1 MDLVFFPDAII
12 HLIKI
17 SRVIRNPGGN
27 MMLVGVGGSGKQSLT
42 KLATFIAGYKTFQ
55 VTMTRSYNV
64 GNFLEDL
71 KVLYRT
77 CGIQGKGTTFLFT
90 DQDIKEE
97 GFLEYV
103 NNILA
108 SGLVGSLFK
117 FADALVGW
125 VPGGFAY
132 ATLLAAVLF
141 GAISG
146 SSTAMAAATLTAV
159 QVSGN
164 TFDGQFLDVLAPE
177 VFPKREQGLY
187 VLPLGDVAFSVLVAT
202 DAHVGNRGFVAHMLL
217 EGFELHFLGA
227 PPCDGRGQVVA
238 IRSQKVVK
246 WVVDRG
252 FALFEAVVAFDGFT

>member
-1 MDLVFFPDAII
+1 MFFPDAVI

-55 VTMTRSYNV
+55 ITMTRSYNV

-108 SGLVGSLFK
+108 SGLVGNLF
-117 FADALVGW
+117 
-125 VPGGFAY
+125 
-132 ATLLAAVLF
+132 T
-141 GAISG
+141 
-146 SSTAMAAATLTAV
+146 
-159 QVSGN
+159 
-164 TFDGQFLDVLAPE
+164 
-177 VFPKREQGLY
+177 R
-187 VLPLGDVAFSVLVAT
+187 
-202 DAHVGNRGFVAHMLL
+202 
-217 EGFELHFLGA
+217 
-227 PPCDGRGQVVA
+227 
-238 IRSQKVVK
+238 
-246 WVVDRG
+246 
-252 FALFEAVVAFDGFT
+252 